1 MTREHDLDDIVVL
14 LARTPSALEALL
26 RDLPETFTHRNEGE
40 NTWSAFQIVAH
51 LIQAE
56 KSNWIMRTKWLLEF
70 GETQAFAPFV
80 RQPDDGKIS
89 GKSLA
94 QILGEFAWLR
104 SENLDALRALN
115 LKPSDLEKRGLH
127 PALGTVKLGELLATW
142 AAHDLTHLHQLTR
155 VMACQYRETVG
166 PFRKYLGVMRC
177 DGHSEP

>member
-1 MTREHDLDDIVVL
+1 MTREHDLDDIVAL

-26 RDLPETFTHRNEGE
+26 RDLPETLTHRNEGE
-40 NTWSAFQIVAH
+40 NTWSAFEIVAH

-56 KSNWIMRTKWLLEF
+56 NNKLDNADKVAPGIRRDTGFE
-70 GETQAFAPFV
+70 PFV
-80 RQPDDGKIS
+80 RQPDEGKIS

-115 LKPSDLEKRGLH
+115 LKPSDLERRGLH
-127 PALGTVKLGELLATW
+127 PTLGTVKLGELLATW

-155 VMACQYRETVG
+155 VMAWQYRETVG
-166 PFRKYLGVMRC
+166 PFQQIPGRNAVRRT
-177 DGHSEP
+177 

>member
-1 MTREHDLDDIVVL
+1 MEPSLQTTVAL

-26 RDLPETFTHRNEGE
+26 RDLPEPWTHRNEGE
-40 NTWSAFQIVAH
+40 NTWSAFEIVAH

-56 KSNWIMRTKWLLEF
+56 KSNWITRAKWLLEF
-70 GETQAFAPFV
+70 GETQAFEPFV
-80 RQPDDGKIS
+80 RQPDNIS

-94 QILGEFAWLR
+94 QILGEFAWMR
-104 SENLDALRALN
+104 SENLHALRALN

-127 PALGTVKLGELLATW
+127 PTLGTVKLGELLATW

-155 VMACQYRETVG
+155 VMAWQYRETVG
-166 PFRKYLGVMRC
+166 PFRKYLGVLRC

>member
-1 MTREHDLDDIVVL
+1 MEPNLQTTVAL

-26 RDLPETFTHRNEGE
+26 RDLPETWTQRNEGE
-40 NTWSAFQIVAH
+40 NTWSAFEIVAH
-51 LIQAE
+51 LIQGE
-56 KSNWIMRTKWLLEF
+56 KSNWITRAKWLLKF
-70 GETQAFAPFV
+70 GETQAFEPFV
-80 RQPDDGKIS
+80 RQPDNIS

-104 SENLDALRALN
+104 SENLDSLRALN

-155 VMACQYRETVG
+155 VMAWQCRETVG
-166 PFRKYLGVMRC
+166 PFRKYLGVLRC